1 MAVIATIV
9 VSLVAMGVLIGLAVS
24 GTAYIISK
32 TSKDDKE
39 NTQRGSN
46 VDPYYGYYPLI
57 Y

>member
-1 MAVIATIV
+1 MPFIAAIV
-9 VSLVAMGVLIGLAVS
+9 VSLAAVIIGLAVL

-32 TSKDDKE
+32 TSKDDKG